1 MKYLE
6 LINKCLVELNYKKV
20 GSFSELIKNEHKKL
34 QNILNVINSEVCT
47 SARWDFLLRKKEM
60 TIPANTPEIE
70 NNIEGRIETVIID
83 GVVYCYCADFE
94 QFLTNS
100 QPEGTYGLFNDKIL
114 LPMFPKEKKVQ
125 IVYYTKNC
133 AKNSQGE
140 EKLLLENADDESLIP
155 EPFVEPLLVYGS
167 CMRLKGN
174 PQSIHFNYWLS
185 MYKDALA
192 NLHSRVSAVVDNAP
206 TVKMFRK

>member
-6 LINKCLVELNYKKV
+6 LINKCLIEMNYKKV
-20 GSFSELIKNEHKKL
+20 ESFSELIKNEHKKL

-60 TIPANTPEIE
+60 IIPANTPEME

-83 GVVYCYCADFE
+83 GVIYSYCADFE

-133 AKNSQGE
+133 AKKSQGE

-192 NLHSRVSAVVDNAP
+192 NLHSRVSAVADNAP